1 MPKKTAQTLTR
12 VYELV
17 VTFTARDQRLFWHV
31 EEKDRVRLL
40 KVFDD
45 RTEHR
50 LYELGGSEG
59 LECLVNTAHIR
70 RINVLDYV
78 GGIEF
83 EAETELTE
91 KESLKKLQE
100 RETSDEPVIVRLWL
114 RGCHWRIHAH
124 GRPHTRRNRPV
135 HRLTRVL
142 RRYCARTGSPYAP
155 DRARLRVR
163 HGRCNSFGAATE
175 RVFRIRARIP
185 SSLLE
190 PGSRSHRSWQIL
202 RRRYACRS
210 SSEKREAG
218 VGPAREAAPSPRN

>member
-114 RGCHWRIHAH
+114 RGEKE
-124 GRPHTRRNRPV
+124 PV
-135 HRLTRVL
+135 VHQEIEYAEWCL
-142 RRYCARTGSPYAP
+142 ARTCLIEREKFIQLDDEDGEEVLYGTDHINAIEMIDPFYLEENQVEKLLGRYDQAEGADDTAPTESPAP
-155 DRARLRVR
+155 
-163 HGRCNSFGAATE
+163 
-175 RVFRIRARIP
+175 
-185 SSLLE
+185 
-190 PGSRSHRSWQIL
+190 
-202 RRRYACRS
+202 
-210 SSEKREAG
+210 
-218 VGPAREAAPSPRN
+218 AAPPS